1 MSQPTSIEVTA
12 NDVEAAI
19 EQGIA
24 KLGVSRDAVMVEVLE
39 EPQRRMLGLGATPAR
54 VRLTVIRAPS
64 TPPPAAP
71 SAPAPPARSAFAPSA
86 PAAPSAMPD
95 RAPER
100 DEPQR
105 DPGRGATRSDTR
117 EDYNR
122 RDTRREPRG
131 DYTRRDTRSDSR
143 GTVPRYDSPR
153 PEGRSS
159 YNDRRPYESRGQY
172 GGTSPSRPP
181 RRNDENYDSHP
192 APRPYADLDEE
203 YDEQDVPVSVTPEEL
218 AEDARVGS
226 EVLKNILKH
235 MQVRAA
241 VYPHQAE
248 TTPDE
253 PEHWILEI
261 RGQELAL
268 LIGRRGET
276 LAALQYITRLITSR
290 QLGRRANI
298 VIDVEGYKARRET
311 MLKRLANRMAEQAIQ
326 RGRTVV
332 LEPMPPHERR
342 IIHLT
347 LRQHPDVTTESVG
360 EGDRRKVTIVPK
372 KPGK

>member
-1 MSQPTSIEVTA
+1 MSQSNSIEVTA
-12 NDVEAAI
+12 PDVEGAI

-24 KLGVSRDAVMVEVLE
+24 ELGVSRDAVMVEVLE

-71 SAPAPPARSAFAPSA
+71 TPPAPPARSAFAPST
-86 PAAPSAMPD
+86 PATPSAMPD
-95 RAPER
+95 VP
-100 DEPQR
+100 DSEPQPR
-105 DPGRGATRSDTR
+105 EPRREPRSDRDDYRRR
-117 EDYNR
+117 EPREPRSDSRDYNR
-122 RDTRREPRG
+122 RDSRG
-131 DYTRRDTRSDSR
+131 DSR
-143 GTVPRYDSPR
+143 GGSGAPRYDNR
-153 PEGRSS
+153 GG
-159 YNDRRPYESRGQY
+159 YNDRRPYEQRGQY
-172 GGTSPSRPP
+172 GGSGQSRSPRHYEDSYESSRPT
-181 RRNDENYDSHP
+181 
-192 APRPYADLDEE
+192 PRPYADLDEE
-203 YDEQDVPVSVTPEEL
+203 YDEQSAPVSVTPEEL

-226 EVLKNILKH
+226 EVLKQILAH
-235 MQVRAA
+235 MHIRGT

-311 MLKRLANRMAEQAIQ
+311 MLKRLANRMADQAVQ
-326 RGRTVV
+326 RGRTVI

-347 LRQHPDVTTESVG
+347 LRQHPGVTTESVG

-372 KPGK
+372 KSGK